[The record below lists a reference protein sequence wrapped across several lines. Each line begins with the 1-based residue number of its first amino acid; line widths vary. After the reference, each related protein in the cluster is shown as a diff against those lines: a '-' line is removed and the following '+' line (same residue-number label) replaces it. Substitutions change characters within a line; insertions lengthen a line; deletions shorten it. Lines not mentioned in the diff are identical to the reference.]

1 MADTGRM
8 RWTHFFLALLLLCP
22 IAAEEQQ
29 TQPYFEVDQLNV
41 GLGDFQSR
49 AAKELSTPE
58 RALAFFERHA
68 KDGEFREA
76 AMVLNLNEVAPESQ
90 ASEGP
95 ELARQLYEVMHRKS
109 GFPYGRLP
117 DRVDGQLPHAPGGD
131 NALGG
136 EPRGAFLLA
145 TLELDVGQF
154 EIYLCRYRTP
164 ELENVWLFAP

>member
-1 MADTGRM
+1 
-8 RWTHFFLALLLLCP
+8 
-22 IAAEEQQ
+22 
-29 TQPYFEVDQLNV
+29 
-41 GLGDFQSR
+41 
-49 AAKELSTPE
+49 
-58 RALAFFERHA
+58 
-68 KDGEFREA
+68 
-76 AMVLNLNEVAPESQ
+76 MVLNLNEVAPESQ

-95 ELARQLYEVMHRKS
+95 ELARQLYEVVHRKS

-164 ELENVWLFAP
+164 ELENVWLFAPSTVGKLELAY